1 MRSRQ
6 NCTAVAQRSRHSAS
20 DALRAELARVRA
32 DRECDRLAE
41 LSGIAH
47 TAGRL
52 HLRGRG
58 EVSLHV
64 DVGAPAV
71 ARRVF
76 RLLKSFGVDAQI
88 RTYNRRALELGTRY
102 EVHVE
107 GRPRALQTLN
117 EAGIVTANLAP
128 LPGPPKRVVA
138 RACCRRAYLRGALL
152 GAGSLSGPLSAHLE
166 IRSASREGAEFLV
179 AAAAAEEIGLRVQER
194 ASHVAVYAKSVESIA
209 GVLVAAGAH
218 ALALEW
224 EEHAVVGAARARA
237 NRLANADSANLERT
251 ARAAHA
257 QVRALRRFRRKG
269 GLRTVP
275 PALFE
280 LAELR
285 LQHPSLSLR
294 ELGLKCRPPVS
305 KSAVQHRLRALL
317 RLAEP

>member
-1 MRSRQ
+1 
-6 NCTAVAQRSRHSAS
+6 VAQRSRHSAS
-20 DALRAELARVRA
+20 DELRAELARVSVG
-32 DRECDRLAE
+32 RECDRLAE
-41 LSGIAH
+41 LSGLAH

-64 DVGAPAV
+64 DVAAPAV
-71 ARRVF
+71 ARRAF
-76 RLLKSFGVDAQI
+76 RLLKSFGVEGQI
-88 RTYNRRALELGTRY
+88 RTYRQRAFQLGTRY

-128 LPGPPKRVVA
+128 LARPPKRVVA

-152 GAGSLSGPLSAHLE
+152 GAGSLSLPPSAHLE
-166 IRSASREGAEFLV
+166 IRTAGEEGSEFLADV
-179 AAAAAEEIGLRVQER
+179 AATEEIELRIHER
-194 ASHVAVYAKSVESIA
+194 AGHVAVYAKSVESIA
-209 GVLVAAGAH
+209 SVLAAAGAH
-218 ALALEW
+218 GLALEF

-251 ARAAHA
+251 ARAAHE
-257 QVRALRRFRRKG
+257 QVRALRRLQRKG
-269 GLRTVP
+269 TLRTVS
-275 PALFE
+275 PALSE
-280 LAELR
+280 LAALR
-285 LQHPSLSLR
+285 LEHPSLSLR
-294 ELGLKCRPPVS
+294 ELGLKCRPPAS

>member
-1 MRSRQ
+1 M
-6 NCTAVAQRSRHSAS
+6 AHHSRHSPS
-20 DALRAELARVRA
+20 DELRAELARVTSR
-32 DRECDRLAE
+32 RECDRLSE
-41 LSGIAH
+41 LSGLAH

-58 EVSLHV
+58 EVALHL

-71 ARRVF
+71 ARRAF
-76 RLLKSFGVDAQI
+76 RLLKSFGVDAEI
-88 RTYNRRALELGTRY
+88 RTYTRRALELGTRY

-117 EAGIVTANLAP
+117 EAGVVTANLAP
-128 LPGPPKRVVA
+128 LARPPKRVVA

-152 GAGSLSGPLSAHLE
+152 GAGSLSGPRAAHLE
-166 IRSASREGAEFLV
+166 IRFVDREGAEFLV
-179 AAAAAEEIGLRVQER
+179 AAAAVEGIELRVHER
-194 ASHVAVYAKSVESIA
+194 AGHAVAYAKGVEAIG
-209 GVLVAAGAH
+209 GVLAAAGAH
-218 ALALEW
+218 GLALEF
-224 EEHAVVGAARARA
+224 EEHAVLGGARAKA

-257 QVRALRRFRRKG
+257 QLRALRQLQRKG
-269 GLRTVP
+269 KLRSLS
-275 PALFE
+275 PALSE

-285 LQHPSLSLR
+285 LQHPALSMR
-294 ELGLKCRPPVS
+294 ELGLKCRPPAS